1 VGHPA
6 IAGGIEPEGAWAEF
20 SLRFIDTLAEA
31 ESVAI
36 HGEWPIV
43 WNHMGGRVAPSI
55 FIPQELSYSW
65 FIEAKANAQS
75 ALFVTVTK

>member
-1 VGHPA
+1 
-6 IAGGIEPEGAWAEF
+6 
-20 SLRFIDTLAEA
+20 
-31 ESVAI
+31 
-36 HGEWPIV
+36 V

-65 FIEAKANAQS
+65 SIEAKANAQS